1 MTTQDAPVRALIFD
15 MDGLL
20 VDSEDLAAGALR
32 RFLAEHGH
40 EMHDGTMERT
50 LGRRLPEAIAIVAE
64 AYGLQGDL
72 PALVDRYDTLRLDAL
87 RGNVRAMPGAR
98 EILDWAEA
106 AGIPMALASSSLRT
120 HVGLSL
126 AEARL
131 AGRFDAEVCGDEV
144 ERGKPAPDMFLLAA
158 ERIGAAPE
166 GCGVL
171 EDAPAGLAAAHAAG
185 MRGLWVP
192 NEKTR
197 GLEPGVPVA
206 ARFESLFGARD
217 WIAARIG

>member
-50 LGRRLPEAIAIVAE
+50 LGRRLPEAIAVVAE
-64 AYGLQGDL
+64 AYGLEGDL
-72 PALVDRYDTLRLDAL
+72 PGLVDRYDALRLDAL
-87 RGNVRAMPGAR
+87 RGNVRPMPGAR
-98 EILDWAEA
+98 ELLDWARS
-106 AGIPMALASSSLRT
+106 AGLPMALASSSKRS
-120 HVGLSL
+120 HIVLSL
-126 AEARL
+126 EETGL
-131 AGRFDAEVCGDEV
+131 AGSFDAEVSGDEV
-144 ERGKPAPDMFLLAA
+144 ERGKPEPDMFLLAA
-158 ERIGAAPE
+158 RRIGAAPE
-166 GCGVL
+166 ACVVL

-206 ARFESLFGARD
+206 ARLDSLFAAKD
-217 WIAARIG
+217 WIAGRMS